1 MPKHTKRKSK
11 APAGTISHPVLNKS
25 GRPAKVKKVKEVVF
39 DPDARKEFL
48 TGFSKR
54 KKAREAAVRN
64 KAIDREKHELRE
76 MRRSVRSSIKHRN
89 GLSMMIREERKE
101 RAAQNVRNAKAMYGD
116 AGGSDDE
123 NLFGS
128 DDDLDLDADDP
139 SAPTTTFESTDLV
152 TTVALEPFSLSR
164 SPSPSLPLD
173 LDLPPPPPPKSTT
186 PSTSS
191 THKRRVKN
199 KPVARMK
206 MSSAE
211 KKERATGSKA
221 VKAKYAKQNK
231 GTKGRSN
238 KG

>member
-1 MPKHTKRKSK
+1 MPKHTKRKSNT
-11 APAGTISHPVLNKS
+11 PVGTISHPVLNKS

-64 KAIDREKHELRE
+64 KAIDRERQELNE
-76 MRRSVRSSIKHRN
+76 MRRN
-89 GLSMMIREERKE
+89 IRDERKE
-101 RAAQNVRNAKAMYGD
+101 RAAQNVRNAKVMYGD

-123 NLFGS
+123 AFSESEN
-128 DDDLDLDADDP
+128 DDDGLDPNTPDP
-139 SAPTTTFESTDLV
+139 APTTTFESTDLV
-152 TTVALEPFSLSR
+152 TTVAIEPFSLSR
-164 SPSPSLPLD
+164 SPSPALPLD
-173 LDLPPPPPPKSTT
+173 RDLPPPPPPRSTST
-186 PSTSS
+186 PTTTSS